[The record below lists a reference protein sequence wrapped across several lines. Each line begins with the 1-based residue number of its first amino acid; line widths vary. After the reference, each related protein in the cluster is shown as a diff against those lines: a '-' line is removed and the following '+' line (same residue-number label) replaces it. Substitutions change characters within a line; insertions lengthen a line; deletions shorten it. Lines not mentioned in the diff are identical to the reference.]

1 MNRVLKTT
9 KNPSV
14 NAKHKNMRTFRV
26 KLLFIAVTEGYSN
39 NRAAN
44 NNTNTILTPLN

>member
-39 NRAAN
+39 NHAAN